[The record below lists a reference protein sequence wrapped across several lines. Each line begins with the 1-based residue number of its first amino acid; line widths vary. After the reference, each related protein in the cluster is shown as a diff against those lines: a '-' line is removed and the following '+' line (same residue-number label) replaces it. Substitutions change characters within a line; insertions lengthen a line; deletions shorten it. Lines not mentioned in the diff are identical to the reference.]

1 MVTQF
6 YSIPTTLLKSS
17 TQQISLYCTTYIL
30 NQNEDVL
37 LFICFTPKGR
47 IITRESCT
55 LASFDNEDKL
65 GSVKYQ
71 KAKAKAKEKENIK
84 LNCGHCV
91 CVFSE
96 VIIFYK
102 PTQSI
107 LYYKT
112 PC

>member
-1 MVTQF
+1 QRSVNERCLLVTQF

-37 LFICFTPKGR
+37 LFNCFTPKGR

-71 KAKAKAKEKENIK
+71 KKKSKSK
-84 LNCGHCV
+84 
-91 CVFSE
+91 S
-96 VIIFYK
+96 
-102 PTQSI
+102 
-107 LYYKT
+107 
-112 PC
+112 